1 MVIYKTTNLI
11 NGRQYIGK
19 DSKNNPNY
27 LGSGAFLKRAI
38 QKYGKEN
45 FKKEILEVCSSQQ
58 ELTEREEYWLNY
70 YNAGNN
76 PIFYNMHNH
85 SYGAPSGESNHMYG
99 VCGEKHPLFGIPRS
113 DETRKKLSVRQLGE
127 KHHFYGKN
135 LSKEHREKL
144 SEAIRGEKC
153 FWYGK
158 KRSDSARIKMSES
171 HRGEKNPNFGKQL
184 SDDHKRKI
192 GESQS
197 GEKNHNF
204 KGYVVCT
211 SGVYIGMKKTSKE
224 WCEILGVNKTNFH
237 THLSGKWY
245 KKGIRGNSFKWEN
258 EINE

>member
-58 ELTEREEYWLNY
+58 ELIKREEYWLNY

-76 PIFYNMHNH
+76 PIFYNMHNYSSGGVLGKSH
-85 SYGAPSGESNHMYG
+85 S
-99 VCGEKHPLFGIPRS
+99 I
-113 DETRKKLSVRQLGE
+113 ETRKKLSEFQLGA
-127 KHHFYGKN
+127 KHHFYGKH
-135 LSKEHREKL
+135 LSEDHRKKL
-144 SEAIRGEKC
+144 SESMRGEKC

-158 KRSDSARIKMSES
+158 KRSESARAKMSES
-171 HRGEKNPNFGKQL
+171 HRGEKNPNFGKPL

-197 GEKNHNF
+197 GEKGNNF
-204 KGYVVCT
+204 KGYVVCI

-245 KKGIRGNSFKWEN
+245 KKGIKGNSFNWKN